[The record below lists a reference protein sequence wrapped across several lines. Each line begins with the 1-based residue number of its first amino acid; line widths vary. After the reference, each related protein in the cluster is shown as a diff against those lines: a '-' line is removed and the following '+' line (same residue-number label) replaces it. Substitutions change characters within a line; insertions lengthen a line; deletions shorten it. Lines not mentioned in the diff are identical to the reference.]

1 MPAKTRPAARASRGA
16 GSEPV
21 WGSGAAPV
29 EPLDDVGGCDEL
41 APPLLE
47 GVVVDDPAAEVEEV
61 PDPLVDV
68 DDVGGGVVVVH
79 EVSEDDDEEEEGDV
93 DVLDELV
100 DDELVD
106 EVLEDVDGVDDVA
119 DVLEELEELEELV
132 DVDEEDPPQPGS
144 CHCCPANHVE
154 SAARTSH
161 CPPHAP
167 SGSTPRNTVTG
178 TRLGIVTR
186 ARRVCGPS

>member
-1 MPAKTRPAARASRGA
+1 MTAPTPAKTRPAARASRGA

-29 EPLDDVGGCDEL
+29 EPLDDVGGGGEL

-47 GVVVDDPAAEVEEV
+47 GVVVDDPVAEVEEV
-61 PDPLVDV
+61 LDPLVDVVVVDV

-79 EVSEDDDEEEEGDV
+79 EVSEDDDEEEEEEGVV

-106 EVLEDVDGVDDVA
+106 DELDDVD
-119 DVLEELEELEELV
+119 DVLEELEELVVV
-132 DVDEEDPPQPGS
+132 DVDVDVDEDPPQPGN
-144 CHCCPANHVE
+144 CHCCPASHVE

-161 CPPHAP
+161 
-167 SGSTPRNTVTG
+167 
-178 TRLGIVTR
+178 
-186 ARRVCGPS
+186 

>member
-47 GVVVDDPAAEVEEV
+47 GVVVDDPVAEVEEV

-68 DDVGGGVVVVH
+68 DVDVGGVVVVVH
-79 EVSEDDDEEEEGDV
+79 EVSEDDDEEEDEEGGV
-93 DVLDELV
+93 DVL
-100 DDELVD
+100 DELVD
-106 EVLEDVDGVDDVA
+106 EVLEDVDEEEEVDEVDDV
-119 DVLEELEELEELV
+119 DEELEELV
-132 DVDEEDPPQPGS
+132 DVEEDPPQPGS

-161 CPPHAP
+161 
-167 SGSTPRNTVTG
+167 
-178 TRLGIVTR
+178 
-186 ARRVCGPS
+186 